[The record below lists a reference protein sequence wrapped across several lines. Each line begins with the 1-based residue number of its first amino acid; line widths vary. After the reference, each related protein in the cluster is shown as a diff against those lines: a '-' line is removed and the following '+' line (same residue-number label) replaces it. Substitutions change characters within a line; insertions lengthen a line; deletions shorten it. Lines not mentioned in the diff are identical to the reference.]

1 MAIMIPCLQIRLKK
15 NKRSWKAQKRPNI
28 SISRHLYMNSSESFH
43 LNKDAISY
51 DQISDPTKN
60 ISTSASKATGAC
72 SKMSKANVRA
82 STDCVRSRASTVF
95 KPEHEEH
102 QINGVPH
109 HTLSPLTKAD
119 AVSLSHWVRPLVVVT
134 WDKVVCRIF
143 LFHIY
148 CWTQRWARMPKI
160 SECTCMMYL
169 FPEGNIHLGG
179 GSIPN
184 TSWSGSKPFRPRF
197 NPPSK
202 HMLRGSMRSTGMH
215 RLQRWND
222 YWFQC

>member
-28 SISRHLYMNSSESFH
+28 SSSESFH

-60 ISTSASKATGAC
+60 ISTSASKATGAR

-119 AVSLSHWVRPLVVVT
+119 AVSLSH
-134 WDKVVCRIF
+134 
-143 LFHIY
+143 
-148 CWTQRWARMPKI
+148 
-160 SECTCMMYL
+160 
-169 FPEGNIHLGG
+169 
-179 GSIPN
+179 
-184 TSWSGSKPFRPRF
+184 
-197 NPPSK
+197 
-202 HMLRGSMRSTGMH
+202 
-215 RLQRWND
+215 
-222 YWFQC
+222 

>member
-1 MAIMIPCLQIRLKK
+1 
-15 NKRSWKAQKRPNI
+15 
-28 SISRHLYMNSSESFH
+28 MNSSESFH

-119 AVSLSHWVRPLVVVT
+119 AVSLSH
-134 WDKVVCRIF
+134 
-143 LFHIY
+143 
-148 CWTQRWARMPKI
+148 
-160 SECTCMMYL
+160 
-169 FPEGNIHLGG
+169 
-179 GSIPN
+179 
-184 TSWSGSKPFRPRF
+184 
-197 NPPSK
+197 
-202 HMLRGSMRSTGMH
+202 
-215 RLQRWND
+215 
-222 YWFQC
+222 

>member
-1 MAIMIPCLQIRLKK
+1 
-15 NKRSWKAQKRPNI
+15 
-28 SISRHLYMNSSESFH
+28 MNSSESFH

-109 HTLSPLTKAD
+109 HTLPLFGRLELEAGAGVVWEKNTVAWLVARGWCWSGVRGKYYRAGGWYTSRTLWLSPLTKAD
-119 AVSLSHWVRPLVVVT
+119 AVSLSHWVRPLVVVP

-148 CWTQRWARMPKI
+148 C
-160 SECTCMMYL
+160 
-169 FPEGNIHLGG
+169 
-179 GSIPN
+179 
-184 TSWSGSKPFRPRF
+184 
-197 NPPSK
+197 
-202 HMLRGSMRSTGMH
+202 
-215 RLQRWND
+215 
-222 YWFQC
+222 